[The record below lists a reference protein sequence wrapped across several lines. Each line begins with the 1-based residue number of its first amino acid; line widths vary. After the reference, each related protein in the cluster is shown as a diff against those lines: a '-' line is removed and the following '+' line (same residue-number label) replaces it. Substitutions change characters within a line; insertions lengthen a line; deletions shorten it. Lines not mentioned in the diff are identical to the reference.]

1 MEYNIG
7 NLKRRSQE
15 VADESRKGANTAKKI
30 GNLFYEIVCEIESI
44 YKETKKKNFIL
55 SYFAAVISVVALILS
70 FLKSDDI
77 TVDGA
82 NLLGCIVG
90 ILSLLVTI
98 LIGFQIYRA
107 IEIEN
112 KIDKKLDSI
121 ESRMFESLRDLAG
134 RITEE
139 KIKEFE
145 NRVNKF
151 TDEELKRPPTN

>member
-15 VADESRKGANTAKKI
+15 IASETRKGANTSERI
-30 GNLFYEIVCEIESI
+30 GNLFYEIVSEIESV
-44 YKETKKKNFIL
+44 YKKTKQRNFIL
-55 SYFAAVISVVALILS
+55 SYLAVVLSVVALILS

-82 NLLGCIVG
+82 NLLGWIIG
-90 ILSLLVTI
+90 ILAVLVTV

-112 KIDKKLDSI
+112 VIEKKKWTL
-121 ESRMFESLRDLAG
+121 
-134 RITEE
+134 
-139 KIKEFE
+139 
-145 NRVNKF
+145 
-151 TDEELKRPPTN
+151 LKAECLNH